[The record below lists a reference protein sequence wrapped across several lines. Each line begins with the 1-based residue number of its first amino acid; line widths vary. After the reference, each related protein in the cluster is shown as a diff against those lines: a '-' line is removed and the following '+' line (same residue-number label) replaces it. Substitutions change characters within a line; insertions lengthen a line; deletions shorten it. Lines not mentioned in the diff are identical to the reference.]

1 MLIFD
6 NSRPVSCQNLQK
18 VNRNNICWWC
28 PTTHMCWCPPTTSC
42 GGVHPPHHVVVSTH
56 PHVVVS
62 THHIM
67 WWCPTSHMCWC
78 SPTTSCGGVQPATCA
93 GAMNLSPWGVKQIF
107 HHPLQS
113 RDCETKP
120 AKQRLQIR
128 YQKTKFAKE
137 HAVLG
142 PGSVSSLCTKSLCVT
157 NDTDDG

>member
-56 PHVVVS
+56 PHVLVS

-67 WWCPTSHMCWC
+67 WWCPPTHMCWC
-78 SPTTSCGGVQPATCA
+78 SPTTSCGGVRPATCA

-107 HHPLQS
+107 HHPYVYCNSLT
-113 RDCETKP
+113 RVGGRNFHGGHNFHRGPRACRGP
-120 AKQRLQIR
+120 A
-128 YQKTKFAKE
+128 
-137 HAVLG
+137 G
-142 PGSVSSLCTKSLCVT
+142 PRKST
-157 NDTDDG
+157 QT